1 MKPDLSPE
9 ALAEFWRWFED
20 NDEEL
25 FHLDQNSIDLI
36 GRLSEA
42 LRRVDQHLTF
52 EMSHVFDDGSREF
65 IISANGIKSSF
76 RSVDALY
83 AASSCSSLRRWKVIR
98 FRQRHQPVNDMKC
111 VFGGLSVD
119 ASQVYY
125 ALFREKKPGKLG
137 VMLFLRGYSVK
148 DRETW
153 DQIGFIILHAVL
165 GEYDVE
171 THLGEIMILSYESE
185 YFRKARPLAELPS
198 HFDNML
204 GRP

>member
-25 FHLDQNSIDLI
+25 FHLDQNSIELI

-42 LRRVDQHLTF
+42 LHRVDQHLTF

-65 IISANGIKSSF
+65 IISANGVKSSF

-83 AASSCSSLRRWKVIR
+83 AASSCSSLRRWKILR

-111 VFGGLSVD
+111 VFGGLSVY

-125 ALFREKKPGKLG
+125 ALFKEKKPGKLG
-137 VMLFLRGYSVK
+137 AMLFLRDYSVK

-153 DQIGFIILHAVL
+153 DQIAFLLLDAVI
-165 GEYDVE
+165 GEFDVE
-171 THLGEIMILSYESE
+171 THLGEIMIFSHDSE
-185 YFRKARPLAELPS
+185 YFRKARPLAEMPD
-198 HFDNML
+198 HFDKLL
-204 GRP
+204 GRT

>member
-20 NDEEL
+20 NDDEL
-25 FHLDQNSIDLI
+25 FHLDQNSIELI

-42 LRRVDQHLTF
+42 LHRVDQHLTF

-65 IISANGIKSSF
+65 IISANGIKSCF

-83 AASSCSSLRRWKVIR
+83 AASKCLPRWKILR
-98 FRQRHQPVNDMKC
+98 FRQRHQPVDALKC
-111 VFGGLSVD
+111 VFGGLSID

-125 ALFREKKPGKLG
+125 ALFKEKKPGKLG
-137 VMLFLRGYSVK
+137 AMLFLRGYSVK
-148 DRETW
+148 NRETW
-153 DQIGFIILHAVL
+153 DQIAILLIGAAL
-165 GEYDVE
+165 GEFDVE
-171 THLGEIMILSYESE
+171 THVGEIMIFSHESE
-185 YFRKARPLAELPS
+185 HFRKARPLAEMPD
-198 HFDNML
+198 HFDKLL